1 VGGGA
6 RAPAPGGVTIG
17 DEVRTGDARLRL
29 RRVAPGDVA
38 AIAGIERESF
48 SDPWTQESFGH
59 LARRSDVFFRVAESD
74 GAVVG
79 YLVAWF
85 VADEG
90 ELANVAVARAARGR
104 GVGAAL
110 LDELLAAAAARGV
123 GALFLEVRESN
134 AVARALYAAR
144 GFATVGRRRG
154 YYRRPV
160 EDALV
165 LRRVVG
171 DAVSGGND

>member
-1 VGGGA
+1 MTAGERRVTGEAGRESRRAVG
-6 RAPAPGGVTIG
+6 RAP
-17 DEVRTGDARLRL
+17 LRL
-29 RRVAPGDVA
+29 RRVTRDDVDAIA
-38 AIAGIERESF
+38 AIERASFADPWTRESF
-48 SDPWTQESFGH
+48 AQ
-59 LARRSDVFFRVAESD
+59 LAGRADVCFRVAEID
-74 GAVVG
+74 GEVAG

-90 ELANVAVARAARGR
+90 ELANIAVAPGARGR

-110 LDELLAAAAARGV
+110 LDELLATAAAHGV
-123 GALFLEVRESN
+123 EAVFLEVRESN

-144 GFATVGRRRG
+144 GFEEVGRRRG

-165 LRRVVG
+165 LRRTVG
-171 DAVSGGND
+171 GPTASADG